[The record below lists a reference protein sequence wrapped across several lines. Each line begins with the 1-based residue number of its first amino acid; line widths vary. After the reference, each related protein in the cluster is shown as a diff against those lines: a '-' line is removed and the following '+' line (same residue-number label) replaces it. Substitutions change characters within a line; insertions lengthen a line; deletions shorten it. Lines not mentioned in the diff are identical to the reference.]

1 MSFSKEI
8 FSIYFDHNR
17 NSIESEFHELKNIKT
32 FSSLEHGPFS
42 VVKIFSKTAESDF
55 NIFRASRNRSSCPE
69 VFCKNGVLEN
79 FAKFTRKQ
87 LFQSL
92 ILIKLQA

>member
-32 FSSLEHGPFS
+32 FSSLEHGP
-42 VVKIFSKTAESDF
+42 KSDKS
-55 NIFRASRNRSSCPE
+55 ASA
-69 VFCKNGVLEN
+69 FL
-79 FAKFTRKQ
+79 
-87 LFQSL
+87 
-92 ILIKLQA
+92 KLCFHLC